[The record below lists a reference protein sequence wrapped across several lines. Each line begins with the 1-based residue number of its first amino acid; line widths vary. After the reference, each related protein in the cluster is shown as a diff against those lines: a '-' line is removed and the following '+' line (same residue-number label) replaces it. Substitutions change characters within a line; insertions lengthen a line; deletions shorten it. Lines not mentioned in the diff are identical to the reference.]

1 MFVSKE
7 QRLPHFWEAIV
18 SLFSLVIGIMLSIVV
33 YGTDPHIPMLLGVF
47 VAALVGYRAGYSWD
61 LIQEGMLKGISNSLQ
76 AIVILLIIGILIGVW
91 IVTGVVPTLL
101 YYGLKILSPEIFLPA
116 AVVICAITSLATGTS
131 WGTTGTIG
139 VALMGI
145 GAGLGFP
152 LPVVAGAVLSGA
164 YFGDKMSPL
173 SDTTNLAPAMAGT
186 DIYTHIRHM
195 TYTSGVAFALTLAIE
210 IGLGFFY
217 GGGEEDLA
225 AVQEILATLERD
237 FTVGPWHVIPAILV
251 IVCAYRKYPA
261 IPGLVAGVL
270 SAVVLG
276 VIFEGTSYPELLE
289 VGYAGYA
296 SNTGVEAV
304 DSLLSKGGF
313 TSMLYAISIVIVAMM
328 FGGIMEQTNQLK
340 VIVDRILRLATS
352 NASLISSTV
361 LTCLGANLVLCDQYM
376 AIVMGGRMYAQAYRD
391 RGLHP
396 KNLSRAVEDSATVTA
411 NLVPW
416 NSGGAY
422 QAATLGVATIA
433 YLPFNFFCW
442 LSPLV
447 TLFFGWTGWTIAPAD
462 KTEAER
468 AEAKTAPAE

>member
-1 MFVSKE
+1 M
-7 QRLPHFWEAIV
+7 
-18 SLFSLVIGIMLSIVV
+18 
-33 YGTDPHIPMLLGVF
+33 
-47 VAALVGYRAGYSWD
+47 
-61 LIQEGMLKGISNSLQ
+61 
-76 AIVILLIIGILIGVW
+76 
-91 IVTGVVPTLL
+91 
-101 YYGLKILSPEIFLPA
+101 
-116 AVVICAITSLATGTS
+116 
-131 WGTTGTIG
+131 
-139 VALMGI
+139 
-145 GAGLGFP
+145 
-152 LPVVAGAVLSGA
+152 
-164 YFGDKMSPL
+164 
-173 SDTTNLAPAMAGT
+173 
-186 DIYTHIRHM
+186 
-195 TYTSGVAFALTLAIE
+195 
-210 IGLGFFY
+210 
-217 GGGEEDLA
+217 
-225 AVQEILATLERD
+225 
-237 FTVGPWHVIPAILV
+237 IPAILV

>member
-116 AVVICAITSLATGTS
+116 ALVICAITSLATGSS

-145 GAGLGFP
+145 GAGLDFP

-210 IGLGFFY
+210 IGLGFLY

-225 AVQEILATLERD
+225 AVQEILATLERN